1 MLNFKLNN
9 VHHRW
14 LNITLVYIH
23 FANTIHVREDFGDE
37 LLRKKLNR
45 IDINICISSKLATR
59 NIL

>member
-1 MLNFKLNN
+1 
-9 VHHRW
+9 